1 MKRASKAA
9 EYAAKKHYTSY
20 NKKLRNSAFHSGGF
34 GGAEL
39 LKQRFSQLRFWKS
52 FKLRTGRL
60 LDCPVFSKV
69 QKGKVLFYR
78 QDACGQKLQALERHG
93 Y

>member
-1 MKRASKAA
+1 MRKLLLRLHNTQSR
-9 EYAAKKHYTSY
+9 S
-20 NKKLRNSAFHSGGF
+20 NKI
-34 GGAEL
+34 
-39 LKQRFSQLRFWKS
+39 SQLRFWKS

>member
-1 MKRASKAA
+1 MRKLLLRLHNTQSRSNFRIEKR
-9 EYAAKKHYTSY
+9 
-20 NKKLRNSAFHSGGF
+20 RNSAFHSGGF

>member
-1 MKRASKAA
+1 MQLRSATILHRKAQ
-9 EYAAKKHYTSY
+9 
-20 NKKLRNSAFHSGGF
+20 
-34 GGAEL
+34 
-39 LKQRFSQLRFWKS
+39 KQRFSQLGFWKS

-69 QKGKVLFYR
+69 QKGKVLFYK

>member
-1 MKRASKAA
+1 MRKLLLRLHNTQSRSNKISHRKAQ
-9 EYAAKKHYTSY
+9 
-20 NKKLRNSAFHSGGF
+20 
-34 GGAEL
+34 
-39 LKQRFSQLRFWKS
+39 KQRFSQLRFWKS